1 MEVGAHD
8 TQRRSRDVLASQEDA
23 QEMKK
28 RIRFTRCYSEISKNG
43 ENCWQKLLAKAV
55 GKNCWQKLLQFKK
68 IIIRQWQQVESIL
81 SGDSGETRGNN
92 S

>member
-28 RIRFTRCYSEISKNG
+28 RIRFTRCYSEISRKW
-43 ENCWQKLLAKAV
+43 ENCWQKLLAKSV
-55 GKNCWQKLLQFKK
+55 GKNCYNLKNYYTAVATGREYFVW
-68 IIIRQWQQVESIL
+68 RRW
-81 SGDSGETRGNN
+81 
-92 S
+92 